1 MKMDETLSGRFVME
15 CLAALMAVERRTA
28 ELEGDASQSEDVTV
42 REIGSGV
49 AGNYRRILEMLNERL
64 SELSWRDMQGEP
76 LTVAKM
82 RDALDRGEDRWTIS
96 RVDHGTADWGTEPV
110 ASFVIP
116 SPTADPLDELD
127 ALGGYVGCTNDAEE
141 IWACLGHEYK
151 CIHERCGGESHAQ
164 ATIPEL
170 RAAAARLV
178 ERARSGVKP

>member
-28 ELEGDASQSEDVTV
+28 ELEGDASQSEDATV

-64 SELSWRDMQGEP
+64 SELSWRDMRGEP

-116 SPTADPLDELD
+116 SPWVNVKERLPESDGWYHVAVHDYKGRYPRHELAEFTLGRFWIPGDNGEGDSVFAWRGPALPPLP
-127 ALGGYVGCTNDAEE
+127 AAE
-141 IWACLGHEYK
+141 
-151 CIHERCGGESHAQ
+151 
-164 ATIPEL
+164 
-170 RAAAARLV
+170 V
-178 ERARSGVKP
+178 EE